1 MRGTRGGGLVAHL
14 GRRGKMREKA
24 DMYLNNNQNRCEQG
38 GARPKRYL
46 ARQMVLD
53 PYRAFLRF

>member
-1 MRGTRGGGLVAHL
+1 MVAHL
-14 GRRGKMREKA
+14 GRRGKMRENA

-38 GARPKRYL
+38 GERPKRYL